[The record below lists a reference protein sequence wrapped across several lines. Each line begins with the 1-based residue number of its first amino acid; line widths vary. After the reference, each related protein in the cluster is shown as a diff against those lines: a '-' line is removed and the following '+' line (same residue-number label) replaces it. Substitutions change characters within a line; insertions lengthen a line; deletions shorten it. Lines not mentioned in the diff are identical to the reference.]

1 LNKWQITVSQWIPVG
16 LGSLYYNAL
25 FNGEEIMKRLATWTI
40 IMALVFSIPACSNDD
55 NDSLIPP
62 RTIGWAIGH
71 RSDGTVDGTAA
82 ILHTSDGGKTWEE
95 QGNPSFWE
103 GMTGNDISAVDEWT
117 AWAAVGGDD
126 GGAILHTSD
135 GGLIWTLQPLPAGM
149 TDVVKGI
156 KGLSQKIAWAV
167 TLTGIVMQT
176 LDGGETWVII
186 PHEGI
191 TMKQVNRM
199 DAKGEDIWIAD
210 YGSGER
216 GMIHSPDFGQT
227 WRQETLIN
235 PDPLISTFGPMAVSI
250 VSSQVVWAATR
261 PAANVYRTMDGGDP
275 WHLDAPDI
283 SGPNDLDDICAPNA
297 NMVWA
302 VQNHSGESGGVII
315 SVQLEDG
322 KVISNI
328 MDPTHEYQYEGV
340 TCFDEKTA
348 WVVGFK
354 AHGVSPDV
362 PEGVILH
369 TGDGGTNWTNQ
380 PIPVNDVALWKVSF
394 VGAHR

>member
-1 LNKWQITVSQWIPVG
+1 MDFCHGIRLGLVG
-16 LGSLYYNAL
+16 NEFQNRSCKEG
-25 FNGEEIMKRLATWTI
+25 IMKRLFISAILATGI
-40 IMALVFSIPACSNDD
+40 LFSFFGCSDD
-55 NDSLIPP
+55 DHDSSLQ
-62 RTIGWAIGH
+62 TGQVGWAIGQ
-71 RSDGTVDGTAA
+71 RSDGTPDGTAA

-103 GMTGNDISAVDEWT
+103 GMTGNDISAVDDWT

-135 GGLIWTLQPLPAGM
+135 GGFTWDLQPLPAGM
-149 TDVVKGI
+149 TDAVKGI

-191 TMKQVNRM
+191 TIKQVNRM

-210 YGSGER
+210 WGSGEK
-216 GMIHSPDFGQT
+216 GMIHSPDFGET
-227 WRQETLIN
+227 WRQETLS
-235 PDPLISTFGPMAVSI
+235 DPGPLPGFGPMAVSI
-250 VSSQVVWAATR
+250 VSSRVVWAATR
-261 PAANVYRTMDGGDP
+261 PAANIYRTMDGGDA

-297 NMVWA
+297 DMVWA
-302 VQNHSGESGGVII
+302 VQNHSGESGGDII
-315 SVQLEDG
+315 SVHLEDG

-328 MDPTHEYQYEGV
+328 MDPTHQYQYEGV

-354 AHGVSPDV
+354 AHGVSQDL

-369 TGDGGTNWTNQ
+369 TADGGTNWTNQ

>member
-1 LNKWQITVSQWIPVG
+1 
-16 LGSLYYNAL
+16 
-25 FNGEEIMKRLATWTI
+25 MKRLFISVILATGI
-40 IMALVFSIPACSNDD
+40 LFSFFGCSDD
-55 NDSLIPP
+55 DHDSSLQ
-62 RTIGWAIGH
+62 TGQVGWAIGQ
-71 RSDGTVDGTAA
+71 RSDGTPDGTAA

-103 GMTGNDISAVDEWT
+103 GMTGNDISAVDDWT

-135 GGLIWTLQPLPAGM
+135 GGFTWDLQPLPAGM
-149 TDVVKGI
+149 TDAVKGI

-167 TLTGIVMQT
+167 TLTGIIMQT

-191 TMKQVNRM
+191 TIKQVNRM

-210 YGSGER
+210 WGSGEK
-216 GMIHSPDFGQT
+216 GMIHSPDFGET
-227 WRQETLIN
+227 WRQETLS
-235 PDPLISTFGPMAVSI
+235 DPGPLPGFGPMAVSI
-250 VSSQVVWAATR
+250 VSSRVVWAATR
-261 PAANVYRTMDGGDP
+261 PAANVYRTMDGGDT

-297 NMVWA
+297 DMVWA
-302 VQNHSGESGGVII
+302 VQNHSGESGGDII

-328 MDPTHEYQYEGV
+328 MDPTHQYQYEGV

-354 AHGVSPDV
+354 AHGVSQDL

-369 TGDGGTNWTNQ
+369 TADGGTNWTNQ